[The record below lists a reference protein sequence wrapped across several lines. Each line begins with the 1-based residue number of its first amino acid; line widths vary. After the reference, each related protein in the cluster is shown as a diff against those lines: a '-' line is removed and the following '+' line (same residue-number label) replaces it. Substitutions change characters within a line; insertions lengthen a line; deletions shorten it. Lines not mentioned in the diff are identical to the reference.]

1 MRSFRVAALL
11 AVSCSLLAVL
21 LASRSN
27 ATRVEPNSA
36 GAPPAPAAVDRDM
49 PAAGRGSQPPQDRP
63 RGTGATMETKGPWG
77 TLQSFPVF
85 VAAPDW
91 ILETFPLPSAVTA
104 WTFRGLSSEEVAAVI
119 DRPGLPEPAAAELLD
134 ESRWQ
139 IMDDVIRVL
148 PSNPTV
154 RSLPPDVRGAIY
166 DVLSQWEENEF
177 QHSPYYIPDNDARGW
192 LAQTGLPEHLV
203 DLVARTAYPVG
214 KTSCFSDLPLLV
226 AATSNYLEGRSLLK
240 ALSRTQ
246 TMILRVRL
254 DKQTDVAKVRDY
266 WSAGPANAKDF
277 LPLLESITTNEDVRH
292 LDIVHLLPPTARK
305 LLYTFPTPSMA
316 IGGRYPDCHWTSLN
330 FFNPVPEA
338 RLADVAGATMFTLEN
353 LHPAEPPFAYGD
365 VLFMLDDQGNAIHSC
380 VYLADDYV
388 YTKNG
393 ANVLS
398 PWLIMNLDD
407 VRARYSRRGPVE
419 LKIYR
424 R

>member
-1 MRSFRVAALL
+1 
-11 AVSCSLLAVL
+11 
-21 LASRSN
+21 
-27 ATRVEPNSA
+27 
-36 GAPPAPAAVDRDM
+36 
-49 PAAGRGSQPPQDRP
+49 
-63 RGTGATMETKGPWG
+63 METKGPWG

-85 VAAPDW
+85 IAAPDW

-139 IMDDVIRVL
+139 VMDDVIRVL

-203 DLVARTAYPVG
+203 DLVARTTYPVG

-226 AATSNYLEGRSLLK
+226 AATSTYAEGRSLLK

-266 WSAGPANAKDF
+266 WSAGPANATDF
-277 LPLLESITTNEDVRH
+277 LPLLESKGHFAKTAGHGFKSGCQILSIQAHGRRFVNSPRQPIIGD
-292 LDIVHLLPPTARK
+292 LDGSPGQKQGTHFLGCWFFICL
-305 LLYTFPTPSMA
+305 A
-316 IGGRYPDCHWTSLN
+316 ILGMQGVGCSKAEKGGH
-330 FFNPVPEA
+330 
-338 RLADVAGATMFTLEN
+338 
-353 LHPAEPPFAYGD
+353 H
-365 VLFMLDDQGNAIHSC
+365 
-380 VYLADDYV
+380 
-388 YTKNG
+388 
-393 ANVLS
+393 
-398 PWLIMNLDD
+398 
-407 VRARYSRRGPVE
+407 
-419 LKIYR
+419 
-424 R
+424 